1 MAKKGFTGVS
11 LFPIRRTKMS
21 SDQAK
26 RRDSFGNLA
35 FSKILL

>member
-21 SDQAK
+21 SNQAK
-26 RRDSFGNLA
+26 RRDSLSNPT
-35 FSKILL
+35 FSDILL